1 MESFPGV
8 DGLWIGKEGGPVTEV
23 PGSEVKESWPKG
35 PSGERQG
42 VQPRACS
49 SLAC

>member
-35 PSGERQG
+35 PLGERQG